1 MTIISSIARTLM
13 MVVLAGF
20 LIAGSAQAAG
30 DAAAGKGKAGVC
42 AGCHGMD
49 GHSSNDLWPNLA
61 GQKEGY
67 LVLQIKA
74 FRDGDRESPMM
85 APMVAN
91 LSDQDIED
99 LAAFYAELK

>member
-1 MTIISSIARTLM
+1 MRINSMLGRALLI
-13 MVVLAGF
+13 AGF
-20 LIAGSAQAAG
+20 LMAGTAQAAG
-30 DAAAGKGKAGVC
+30 DAAAGKGKSGVC

-49 GHSSNDLWPNLA
+49 GYSSNDLWPNLA

-67 LVLQIKA
+67 LVQQIKA
-74 FRDGDRESPMM
+74 FRDGVRESPMM
-85 APMVAN
+85 APMVSN

>member
-1 MTIISSIARTLM
+1 MRIISGL
-13 MVVLAGF
+13 VVVGLTGLLINGTALAG
-20 LIAGSAQAAG
+20 G
-30 DAAAGKGKAGVC
+30 DAAAGKSKSAVC

-61 GQKEGY
+61 GQKKGY
-67 LVLQIKA
+67 LVAQIKA

-91 LSDQDIED
+91 LSDQDVED
-99 LAAFYAELK
+99 LAAYYAALK